1 MGSADGEGV
10 VLREESHRFTTL
22 DLSYVDLV
30 KDLVTLHSRI
40 QIYAAFIPLN
50 SVLDVLWKYPLFSV
64 QMLLA

>member
-40 QIYAAFIPLN
+40 QICAAFIPLN
-50 SVLDVLWKYPLFSV
+50 SVLDVL
-64 QMLLA
+64 